1 MKKKT
6 KSQSEEFIIHVSPCY
21 HQHHND
27 RSSWSEDERKLFANF
42 FNDFLYS
49 FFLSRSYFTHTFVGA
64 YKMCSKVRIK
74 CNPALC
80 HSGSVSIIIPIFE
93 KPTESMRSLSTVPVR
108 RRLVGAEKVGVETLN
123 WIVDNIFHFSL
134 LQFNLQLV
142 CVPLILVLLLDRRE
156 RLHYNTSRVLLL
168 ILLQLLLQ
176 LFQLWLHLLHTG
188 RRMK

>member
-1 MKKKT
+1 
-6 KSQSEEFIIHVSPCY
+6 
-21 HQHHND
+21 
-27 RSSWSEDERKLFANF
+27 
-42 FNDFLYS
+42 
-49 FFLSRSYFTHTFVGA
+49 
-64 YKMCSKVRIK
+64 MCSKVRIK
-74 CNPALC
+74 CNPALW

-168 ILLQLLLQ
+168 IILQLLLPCAAAFPA
-176 LFQLWLHLLHTG
+176 LASSFAYGKANEVGHMWTFKYWKLYLLAI
-188 RRMK
+188 